1 MDDLARQLP
10 DPPPPRPAARTAT
23 IAAAMAK
30 FDGVEAP
37 AKAAPVRAPR
47 WQISRGPAAAFASMV
62 VVALVAVP
70 LVLLKPNDRV
80 AGPPVAVRLETSAQP
95 APVPARPPARVAQ
108 VAPPPVD
115 AAAVETRSEQRA
127 MSSPAPVVSNT
138 AADVPP
144 PPAPVMAAPAPV
156 AEAMP
161 APPPP
166 PPPPPPASAAYAA
179 APQAKAAPVALAA
192 RRAADDTASQEIVV
206 SGSRIRAAPRGDW
219 NACTVDDPTQR
230 LRGCGA
236 AISDGLTK
244 AWQGDWGAAIAAFDA
259 AIAREPK
266 LGAAYLNRGLA
277 YWRSGD
283 TARAAADLDLAVR
296 YAPSARSYYNRAR
309 LRRANGNIRGAHADE
324 ARALERD
331 QNYADVIGE

>member
-10 DPPPPRPAARTAT
+10 DPPPPRPAARSAT
-23 IAAAMAK
+23 IVAALAK
-30 FDGVEAP
+30 FDGAEAP
-37 AKAAPVRAPR
+37 AKPAPVRAPG
-47 WQISRGPAAAFASMV
+47 WQISRGPAAAFASVV

-80 AGPPVAVRLETSAQP
+80 AGPPAAVRLETPAQP
-95 APVPARPPARVAQ
+95 TPALERPPTQA
-108 VAPPPVD
+108 APPP
-115 AAAVETRSEQRA
+115 AELAAVEAQSERRLA
-127 MSSPAPVVSNT
+127 TPPPRVVADAP
-138 AADVPP
+138 ADVPPP

-156 AEAMP
+156 PEAAP

-166 PPPPPPASAAYAA
+166 PPPAPTAYAA
-179 APQAKAAPVALAA
+179 APQAKAAAPVMAA
-192 RRAADDTASQEIVV
+192 RNAMANTAREEIVV
-206 SGSRIRAAPRGDW
+206 TGSRIRAAPRGDW
-219 NACTVDDPTQR
+219 NACTVDDPAQR
-230 LRGCGA
+230 VRGCGA

-244 AWQGDWGAAIAAFDA
+244 AWQGDWDAAIAAFDA

-277 YWRSGD
+277 HWRSGD
-283 TARAAADLDLAVR
+283 LARATADLDLAVR

-309 LRRANGNIRGAHADE
+309 LRRASGNIRGAQADD

-331 QNYADVIGE
+331 QNYADVIGD